1 MADLGDLSGFMKEGS
16 VPNLDWL
23 DVNEREYRELD
34 TLPKQNLDIAPDLQ
48 AVWSHED
55 QPSVAYLVPNKGAPR
70 TMGDLSQA
78 HGKLSSSEV
87 LAQVVR
93 VARYALMQSP
103 DPQKFRDA
111 LVSRFDPDTLREAR
125 TALSEVVQERGLLG
139 SYYLDSSDFPA
150 CSKAGKDLANF
161 VKRYAS
167 ESQFVVTKDKCLG
180 CVHNSGNSCAVFQKE
195 LVLEVPYTPALAEA
209 VERTKQAQGKNIQ
222 ASDQPP
228 RQRIQQAMLAK
239 DVRVADRV
247 ETPKPVVNPASL
259 LQSPQPP
266 AQVHLPVL
274 IAQQQKA
281 VAAQLAWDPNAS
293 TGKTAAAS
301 SGLDKV
307 ALDIVSFL
315 RREMLKGYG
324 EAELLGSLKLSFS
337 LQELRATRHAWEP
350 LFKEAGLYGTMY
362 STQESFDDCH
372 EGADFLAKFN
382 PSIKGVVSS
391 VRCAGCIYNKLHRC
405 MMYGRPLVASAEE
418 LYTPEAVGQA
428 IWEHRLA
435 GRLETGADK
444 VAWGST
450 PKESLKTLY
459 RTASSSNK
467 KSDVPVRSQ
476 VELAFRGQDPGVTT
490 GLSDSDINRAAAK
503 LQSEGVQGE
512 QLIAALRSQFNSPRD
527 LMVKREIVKAASRYL
542 NEGLYGD
549 QLLEALRRR
558 FNSRDLVATKE
569 ELRQVLGEQ
578 GLQGIYFVDPTV
590 YDDYA
595 KGCDEGMRLHRSHQ
609 VPYVKIGPK
618 CASCVLQTQVGHCSK
633 YNKPLVTDPPYVDK
647 RAQQKEVLSSGRST
661 EVSLA
666 SIVSA
671 TPSILAQFD
680 MGERMGVEVDPEPE
694 KPTPVTV
701 VLGRAGI
708 RL

>member
-23 DVNEREYRELD
+23 DVNESEYRELD

-55 QPSVAYLVPNKGAPR
+55 RPAGAYLVPNKGAPR

-78 HGKLSSSEV
+78 HGKLASSEV

-93 VARYALMQSP
+93 VARYALMLSP

-111 LVSRFDPDTLREAR
+111 LVSRFDQDTLREAR
-125 TALSEVVQERGLLG
+125 TALCEVVQERGLLG

-150 CSKAGKDLANF
+150 CYKAGKDLANF

-167 ESQFVVTKDKCLG
+167 ESQFVVAKDRCLG
-180 CVHNSGNSCAVFQKE
+180 CIHNSGNSCAVFQKE

-222 ASDQPP
+222 ASDQSP

-239 DVRVADRV
+239 DVRVADHV
-247 ETPKPVVNPASL
+247 ETPKPVVNPADL
-259 LQSPQPP
+259 LKAPQAP

-274 IAQQQKA
+274 VAQQQKV
-281 VAAQLAWDPNAS
+281 VAAQLAWDPNIS

-301 SGLDKV
+301 SGVDKV

-324 EAELLGSLKLSFS
+324 EVELLGSLRLSFD
-337 LQELRATRHAWEP
+337 LKDLRATRSVWEP
-350 LFKEAGLYGTMY
+350 LFKEAGLFGTMY

-391 VRCAGCIYNKLHRC
+391 ARCAGCIYNKLHRC

-418 LYTPEAVGQA
+418 LYTPEAVRQA

-444 VAWGST
+444 IAWGDS
-450 PKESLKTLY
+450 PKEALKTIY
-459 RTASSSNK
+459 RTASASNK
-467 KSDVPVRSQ
+467 KADVPMRSQ
-476 VELAFRGQDPGVTT
+476 VELAFRGQDTT
-490 GLSDSDINRAAAK
+490 GLTDSEITKAASR
-503 LQSEGVQGE
+503 LQDEGVHGD

-527 LMVKREIVKAASRYL
+527 LVVKREIVKAASRYL

-558 FNSRDLVATKE
+558 FNSRDLVASKE
-569 ELRQVLGEQ
+569 ELRQILGEQ

-609 VPYVKIGPK
+609 VPYVKTGPK

-633 YNKPLVTDPPYVDK
+633 YNKPLVLDPPYVDK
-647 RAQQKEVLSSGRST
+647 RAQQKEVLASGRST
-661 EVSLA
+661 EISLA

-671 TPSILAQFD
+671 TPSIMAQFD
-680 MGERMGVEVDPEPE
+680 MGGHMGVEVDPEPE

-708 RL
+708 KL